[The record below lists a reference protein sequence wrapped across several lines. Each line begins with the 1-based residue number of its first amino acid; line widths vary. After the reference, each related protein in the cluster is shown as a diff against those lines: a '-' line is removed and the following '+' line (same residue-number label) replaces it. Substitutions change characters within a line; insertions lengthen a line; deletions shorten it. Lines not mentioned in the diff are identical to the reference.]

1 MKSHLLT
8 AAILVGL
15 LFMDCTGFL
24 KNHDDDKV
32 IAAVGAKKLTMSQ
45 LKMAIPKNM
54 KEIDSISFSQN
65 YIEKWVK
72 SQLLVEKAELNLD
85 KKTQNGIETMIDNYR
100 TSLLIF
106 KYQQAFIDQK
116 LDTVVNDQEI
126 RSYYND
132 HSENFKL
139 DSNVVKAIFVKLPKS
154 QYNAYNVT
162 TWMRSGT
169 EEDLI
174 KLEDFCYQN
183 AKNFYM
189 GEDWQY
195 FGSVM
200 LLFPKEITDQEDF
213 LESGKY
219 HEVSDSI
226 YNYYLSVT
234 DYRLVNDIAP
244 LEFAFV
250 QIKDIIINHRKIKL
264 IKDLENNIY
273 NDAVNQKR
281 FTIYTN

>member
-1 MKSHLLT
+1 
-8 AAILVGL
+8 
-15 LFMDCTGFL
+15 
-24 KNHDDDKV
+24 
-32 IAAVGAKKLTMSQ
+32 
-45 LKMAIPKNM
+45 M

>member
-15 LFMDCTGFL
+15 LFMGCTGFL